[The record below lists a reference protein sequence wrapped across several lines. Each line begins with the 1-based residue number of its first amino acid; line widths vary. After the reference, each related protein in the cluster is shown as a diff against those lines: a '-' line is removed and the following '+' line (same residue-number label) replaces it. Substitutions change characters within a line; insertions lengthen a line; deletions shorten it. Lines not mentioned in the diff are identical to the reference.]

1 MVKKEIKYKIDYIP
15 ASVDEVDQDIRSK
28 FGLMNNDQTVIYR
41 LTSDKEKILL
51 TQDYIEKRK
60 KKNLADKSMEIL
72 VQIER
77 IPINVSLL
85 FEL

>member
-15 ASVDEVDQDIRSK
+15 SSVDEVDQDIRSK